1 MLSAMINI
9 IRFATLLLIFI
20 FSTKI
25 TSQNQHTLIDSTY
38 NYISDKYYK
47 YKFTDSIKAKHY
59 SDSFLLKSKKE
70 NDTLSLIDGYFYKS
84 EVLKND
90 SIFIN
95 YLDNLIFSTKNVPS
109 KLFPAIAYFQKG
121 EYYQYKEENK
131 KSLENLLLAIKYT
144 NINKNDSLKYIA
156 KQLVGILKS
165 KNNELNDSKKIYRE
179 VYNFYERNPK
189 YKDSINYFNLLSN
202 LTLDFLQEKKLD
214 SANFYNAKATLY
226 AKNTKDTFNLNFLT
240 FRQGQIEFEKKNYK
254 KTIQLI
260 NKSIPS
266 IELEENYSAL
276 NYAYY
281 YIAKSEFYL
290 GNTKKTLKYNLL
302 IDSLYSSKNIPNKVQ
317 KSSYTFL
324 IKYYKGK
331 NDLKNQL
338 LYIEKLLKLDNI
350 LTKDNFEL
358 TKTFTEEFDT
368 PNLIAQK
375 ERLINKLQVNVHSS
389 NNAKTILGII
399 ALLALILTGYQYRK
413 RRKIKLKFEEL
424 INNKEDKIAFN
435 KSKAE
440 PIKSSEINLSKE
452 IVASIIDSLNSFEE
466 NKNYTNSKLSLN
478 SLAKEINTNP
488 NYLSKIINFYK
499 KVSYSKY
506 ISDLRINHCLELL
519 NSQSEIRKYTIKAIA
534 KEVGFNNSESFSNAF
549 FKKTGLKPSYYIKE
563 LKKFDK

>member
-1 MLSAMINI
+1 MINI